1 METSRIQQLNRL
13 LDLSGQMLV
22 AVQREE
28 WEELEALEAE
38 RQKLLPDFSSSSLS
52 EEQVDQVREVV
63 EDILHINQL
72 MVDLSESRQNEYRQ
86 SNRKFAVA
94 QKAVSA
100 YGDA

>member
-1 METSRIQQLNRL
+1 METSYIQQLSRV

-28 WEELEALEAE
+28 WEELTELEAE
-38 RQKLLPDFSSSSLS
+38 RQRLLPDFSSASLS
-52 EEQVDQVREVV
+52 EEQVDHVRKMV